1 MHAYYRY
8 SDYESD
14 MEDLPIVNVTNRSYI
29 ALSSSNEVSTTT
41 IIMILTQLNIKANN
55 VLPMFNIP
63 DYFFVFLQET
73 QKEDT
78 EHRYEDD
85 IMEKDMLEYALNLSI
100 TET

>member
-14 MEDLPIVNVTNRSYI
+14 VEDLPIVNVTNRSYI
-29 ALSSSNEVSTTT
+29 ALTT

-63 DYFFVFLQET
+63 DYYVKCFVFLQET
-73 QKEDT
+73 QKVMYSYRKHKRKIQST
-78 EHRYEDD
+78 G
-85 IMEKDMLEYALNLSI
+85 MKMK
-100 TET
+100 

>member
-73 QKEDT
+73 
-78 EHRYEDD
+78 
-85 IMEKDMLEYALNLSI
+85 
-100 TET
+100 